1 MSIET
6 IQNLGDDALAN
17 LFSMTIADVTGVAE
31 LTGDTVLRA
40 QNFNVPGT
48 GANTYEVHYLT
59 QKMTKVG
66 GKINAPNE
74 FSFDFR
80 VDRNWELYKGFK
92 TWKNLVA
99 DSLTGVTMSDTDST
113 NVLRVPI
120 TVWPT
125 GSDGTKISEADGW
138 LFKGCFVQNLGDI
151 GFDYSNGDP
160 IIISV
165 TIGFAVL
172 SDTPTIV

>member
-17 LFSMTIADVTGVAE
+17 LFQISIGTIGFLDTY
-31 LTGDTVLRA
+31 LDSTVLRV

-48 GANTYEVHYLT
+48 GANTYEVHYKT

-80 VDRNWELYKGFK
+80 VDRNWKLYAGF
-92 TWKNLVA
+92 TAWKNAVA
-99 DSLTGVTMSDTDST
+99 NSSTGVIMADGIDNTY
-113 NVLRVPI
+113 RVP
-120 TVWPT
+120 VSAWAT
-125 GSDGTKISEADGW
+125 GSDGTTISDFNGW
-138 LFKGCFVQNLGDI
+138 LFKGCFVQNVGDI

-160 IIISV
+160 IIVSITMGYTV
-165 TIGFAVL
+165 MEDLV
-172 SDTPTIV
+172 